1 MATIKTTAKS
11 ALVAAFGLVVTGT
24 KATAQD
30 VEEILWDPW
39 LSFAVSSR
47 DINHRPG
54 NNSLNEDSWS
64 AQLRLAASGHLFKR
78 SDFTWKV
85 DTRTLVSSGNATLF
99 DDDTDTFREPNSD
112 DNYYFHLREAWIRY
126 HGLTSL
132 PGEHL
137 TLGLQR
143 LRNGDGL
150 WWDAD
155 IEALVWQGDTTQL
168 DWLLAVGQEFDT
180 YRTNSDLLTRAGDTL
195 RWFGNVKWDWT
206 AYHSIG
212 ATFMQSRQYLSDPES
227 AGQDTAIGVNA
238 DSFWL
243 GLTVSS
249 GWEHRNP
256 YTSLAYKAEW
266 IMQKGDSLQ
275 QSSSTT
281 DIGSTDIDAH
291 AFDVGLRYDFEHLSI
306 GAMYTR
312 GSGGGDANTSSQFS
326 QTGLH
331 SNRTRAFGNRQYV
344 FRFNEAFR
352 ADITNLSYAGFF
364 ASWSFSSKW
373 EAIMLAGLYNK
384 TDEFTPV
391 YVGGREIAVIDGQSE
406 VGKSLDMNLTFY
418 PDDGWF
424 LNLNVLRLRAGYFNP
439 GEGLLN
445 QNNDYRI
452 TLEAQF
458 RY

>member
-1 MATIKTTAKS
+1 MMKTTVKS
-11 ALVAAFGLVVTGT
+11 ALVAVCGLCISITN
-24 KATAQD
+24 ATAQD
-30 VEEILWDPW
+30 VEDIVWDPW

-47 DINHRPG
+47 DLNHRPG

-64 AQLRLAASGHLFKR
+64 AQLRLAASGYLFKR
-78 SDFTWKV
+78 SDFSWKV
-85 DTRTLVSSGNATLF
+85 DTRTHVSSGNTTLF
-99 DDDTDTFREPNSD
+99 DDDTDTIREPNSD
-112 DNYYFHLREAWIRY
+112 DNYYFHLREAWVRY

-132 PGEHL
+132 PDEHL

-155 IEALVWQGDTTQL
+155 IEALAWQGDTTQL

-180 YRTNSDLLTRAGDTL
+180 YRTNTDLLTRADDTV
-195 RWFGNVKWDWT
+195 RWFGHIKWEWT

-212 ATFMQSRQYLSDPES
+212 ASFMKSNQSLSDL
-227 AGQDTAIGVNA
+227 ARARQDTAIGANA
-238 DSFWL
+238 DSLWL
-243 GLTVSS
+243 GLSVSS
-249 GWEHRNP
+249 GWDRRNP
-256 YTSLAYKAEW
+256 YRSFAYKAEW

-275 QSSSTT
+275 TVGNAT
-281 DIGSTDIDAH
+281 DLTPTDIDAH
-291 AFDVGLRYDFEHLSI
+291 AFDAGLRFDFDQVSV

-312 GSGGGDANTSSQFS
+312 GSGGEEGNTSSQFS

-331 SNRTRAFGNRQYV
+331 SNRTRAFGNRQYA

-352 ADITNLSYAGFF
+352 ADITNLSYTGLF
-364 ASWSFSSKW
+364 ASWSFAPQW

-384 TDEFTPV
+384 TDDSTPV
-391 YVGGREIAVIDGQSE
+391 YVGGREIEVVEGKSD
-406 VGKSLDMNLTFY
+406 VGKSLDVNLTFY
-418 PDDGWF
+418 PEDGWF
-424 LNLNVLRLRAGYFNP
+424 FNLNVLRLRAGYFNP
-439 GEGLLN
+439 GDGLLN

-452 TLEAQF
+452 TLESQF